1 VHPGDYASSVNDN
14 FFGMGKEVE
23 NLIKE
28 NTELLATKNA
38 LNIVKDDLII
48 KVDELTSEQHIL
60 REELKSLQTL
70 NIRLTQKASEVE
82 EELKKTKQELEQLK
96 VNKSDSDEE
105 KSYAERKRFT
115 RVEMARVIL
124 ERNKF
129 KEQLMD
135 LEESLRWQETVRAIR
150 LEPNE
155 KKKTGCVETF

>member
-1 VHPGDYASSVNDN
+1 MFQNV
-14 FFGMGKEVE
+14 FLMF
-23 NLIKE
+23 
-28 NTELLATKNA
+28 
-38 LNIVKDDLII
+38 
-48 KVDELTSEQHIL
+48 Q
-60 REELKSLQTL
+60 
-70 NIRLTQKASEVE
+70 
-82 EELKKTKQELEQLK
+82 
-96 VNKSDSDEE
+96 EE

-155 KKKTGCVETF
+155 KKKQGVWRL